1 MSERTGWRQVALA
14 AALVGAGISAYLLV
28 EYGSGQSGFC
38 ATGSGCDEVRA
49 SAFAYPFGIPM
60 PLFGLAFYLA
70 AAWIAL
76 RSLEPT
82 RFLGMSARVALAALA
97 LAGLAVSIVLTSI
110 EAFVI
115 HAFCTWCLGQA
126 VASLVLAISSVVGLV
141 RQGPSRQVNRDIS
154 RHAKRVA
161 AREAARQ
168 LDAEK
173 SGLRREALLVSG
185 FMAIVVASLLVGGAL
200 GRGAPG
206 PTGNPG
212 ANTTASLAPASAPR
226 TGSGPVTVVEFAD
239 YQCPACQAVAPEL
252 QQLVTDGSIT
262 LVYRYFP
269 LPQHSLA
276 VLAARA
282 AQAASL
288 QGKFWPM
295 HDLLFSTHAAW
306 ENLSNDEARAYLG
319 GLASRAGLNLQRWQ
333 ADLTSPAVAEAVSSD
348 AAAAKALGLPGT
360 PSIFINGTY
369 YQDGLTLA
377 QLRSAVAAANG

>member
-1 MSERTGWRQVALA
+1 MNVPRGWRPVALA

-28 EYGSGQSGFC
+28 EYGTGQSGFC

-70 AAWIAL
+70 AAGIAW
-76 RSLEPT
+76 RSLEPAHL
-82 RFLGMSARVALAALA
+82 LGMSPRVALAGLA

-126 VASLVLAISSVVGLV
+126 IASLVLAISSAIGLA
-141 RQGPSRQVNRDIS
+141 RQEPSGLVNRDIS

-161 AREAARQ
+161 VREAARQ
-168 LDAEK
+168 LDAQK
-173 SGLRREALLVSG
+173 RGLRREAFLVSG
-185 FMAIVVASLLVGGAL
+185 FMAILVATLLVGGAL

-206 PTGNPG
+206 PTENAG
-212 ANTTASLAPASAPR
+212 ANTTARLAPASAPR
-226 TGSGPVTVVEFAD
+226 TGTGPVTVVEFAD

-288 QGKFWPM
+288 QGEFWPM

-306 ENLSNDEARAYLG
+306 ENVSSDEARAYFG
-319 GLASRAGLNLQRWQ
+319 GLASQAGLNLQRWQ

-369 YQDGLTLA
+369 YQDGLSLG
-377 QLRSAVAAANG
+377 QLRSAVAAANA

>member
-1 MSERTGWRQVALA
+1 MALA

-28 EYGSGQSGFC
+28 EYATGRSGLC
-38 ATGSGCDEVRA
+38 VTGSGCDEVHA

-60 PLFGLAFYLA
+60 PLFGLVFYLA
-70 AAWIAL
+70 VAWTAW
-76 RSLEPT
+76 RSLEPAHL
-82 RFLGMSARVALAALA
+82 LGMSPRVALAALS
-97 LAGLAVSIVLTSI
+97 LAGLAVSVVLTSI

-126 VASLVLAISSVVGLV
+126 GASLVLAIASVLGVA
-141 RQGPSRQVNRDIS
+141 RHGPSGQVNRDIS
-154 RHAKRVA
+154 RRAHRVA

-168 LDAEK
+168 LEEQK
-173 SGLRREALLVSG
+173 RGLRREGLLVSG
-185 FMAIVVASLLVGGAL
+185 LMATIVASLLVGGAF
-200 GRGAPG
+200 GRSGPG
-206 PTGNPG
+206 PSANPG
-212 ANTTASLAPASAPR
+212 ANTTGSLAPASAPR
-226 TGSGPVTVVEFAD
+226 TGIGPVTVVEFAD
-239 YQCPACQAVAPEL
+239 YECPACQAVAPEL

-276 VLAARA
+276 VLAAQA

-306 ENLSNDEARAYLG
+306 ENMSSDEARAYFG
-319 GLASRAGLNLQRWQ
+319 GLASQAGLDVQRWQ
-333 ADLTSPAVAEAVSSD
+333 TDITSPAVGEAVSSD

-360 PSIFINGTY
+360 PSIFINGSY
-369 YQDGLTLA
+369 YQDGLTLD
-377 QLRSAVAAANG
+377 QLRSAVAAANE

>member
-28 EYGSGQSGFC
+28 EYATGRSGLC
-38 ATGSGCDEVRA
+38 VTGSGCDEVRA

-60 PLFGLAFYLA
+60 PLFGLVFYLA
-70 AAWIAL
+70 VAWIAW
-76 RSLEPT
+76 RSLEPAQL
-82 RFLGMSARVALAALA
+82 LGMSPRVALAALA

-126 VASLVLAISSVVGLV
+126 GATLVLAIASILGLA
-141 RQGPSRQVNRDIS
+141 RRGPSGHLNRDTS
-154 RHAKRVA
+154 RRAQRVA

-168 LDAEK
+168 LDEQK
-173 SGLRREALLVSG
+173 RGLRREGLLVSG
-185 FMAIVVASLLVGGAL
+185 LMTIVVASLLVGGAL
-200 GRGAPG
+200 GRTGPG
-206 PTGNPG
+206 PSANPG
-212 ANTTASLAPASAPR
+212 ANPTGNLAPASAPR

-239 YQCPACQAVAPEL
+239 YECPACQAVAPEL

-306 ENLSNDEARAYLG
+306 ENLSSDDARAYFG
-319 GLASRAGLNLQRWQ
+319 GLASRAGLGVQRWQ

-348 AAAAKALGLPGT
+348 AAAASALGLPGT
-360 PSIFINGTY
+360 PSIFINGSY
-369 YQDGLTLA
+369 YQDGLTLD
-377 QLRSAVAAANG
+377 QLHSAVAAANG